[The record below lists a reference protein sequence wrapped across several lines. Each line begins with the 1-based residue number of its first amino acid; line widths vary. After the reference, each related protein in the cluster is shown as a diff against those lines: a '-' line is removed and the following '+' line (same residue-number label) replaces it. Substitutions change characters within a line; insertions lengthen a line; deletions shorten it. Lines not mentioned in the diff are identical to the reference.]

1 MRAPQTSNPFDL
13 VRATIEAELA
23 APGVLAVTSALSG
36 DGKTG
41 IAAGLARSL
50 AGAGYK
56 TLAIDAAG
64 AAPGAVGVEAAA
76 ALPGE
81 SARRTSA
88 GCDVLSILPAE
99 ARIASALAIATL
111 YEAVRAHYDF
121 AIVDAAVFTDGGL
134 AFARGADGVVL
145 ALREGRAVAAA
156 DRDAVDLFERLRVRV
171 LGVVATRGDR
181 SRGTGVAPSLVD
193 RLHAQPRSVPTV
205 SANTVRAAGL
215 ARLFSRSP
223 V

>member
-50 AGAGYK
+50 AGAP
-56 TLAIDAAG
+56 THL
-64 AAPGAVGVEAAA
+64 VT
-76 ALPGE
+76 
-81 SARRTSA
+81 RRTSA